1 MATRKANALAP
12 SNDEYGVRWAA
23 PVRPTTR
30 SNELGELESSILK
43 EPEDLPFPKFYLQK
57 EYNTAKDYENDK
69 KQVEFNRALLSHGFR
84 RLAALEVK
92 DEYEVGMR
100 RMTLVTHWNHQS
112 CYRLFVPPWKIQ
124 E

>member
-1 MATRKANALAP
+1 LEIARERELIREGKEMATRKANALAP

-23 PVRPTTR
+23 PVRLTTR

-69 KQVEFNRALLSHGFR
+69 NKLNSTVPCYLTDFVALR
-84 RLAALEVK
+84 
-92 DEYEVGMR
+92 
-100 RMTLVTHWNHQS
+100 HW
-112 CYRLFVPPWKIQ
+112 K
-124 E
+124 

>member
-43 EPEDLPFPKFYLQK
+43 EPEVLVLVLVMFVKSLRLMGLK
-57 EYNTAKDYENDK
+57 ACRC
-69 KQVEFNRALLSHGFR
+69 VRALLGYTIHCCSPCRPTTAPG
-84 RLAALEVK
+84 LL
-92 DEYEVGMR
+92 
-100 RMTLVTHWNHQS
+100 THRIPSES
-112 CYRLFVPPWKIQ
+112 CVVCI
-124 E
+124 